1 MEDVEAAEFFGQAFA
16 QAVGGVGFYPA
27 GIGDEADDAVIAF
40 FFDAVR
46 CPADGA
52 DVAVVEGV
60 FVGRRGLCG
69 IGLADAFIKM
79 RIGDIGVV
87 VVGGFLSGGIGRV
100 ADDDADV
107 QRFLPFAAGAVVHQH
122 FVEVVAFFVHLEG
135 VGEADASK
143 GFVCCLVFVCR
154 QVVVGGFDVDG
165 GDVVGEQDDFV
176 GVYFGAVF
184 LRQASARDDA
194 ALQQAGDEGAC
205 AGERIKDVHT
215 FILQAA
221 VEFAAQDVFHAVDDE
236 VHDFDRGV
244 NDAEAFGHAWEGVAE
259 EFVVKLDDDF
269 LFARRVVDAFGAH
282 LHGFVEFLQ
291 TVAFFVQV
299 FVVQA
304 FEDVLHGEADRVVRG
319 EAVAGEEGIEDGLGN
334 HVLREHFDDVV
345 VADVAIQV
353 VAQFDGEVGEGGFFV
368 VVGGVGQNGVDAVN
382 VGVGDFGDVAR
393 PVFPVVAVAAFFDDF
408 GVEGALDFADFEWQ
422 IFLNTWRRGFG
433 ATDVVAAPLFAQ
445 GSGSFA
451 ATLGF
456 GLDFVGDGDDFHFV
470 FVFAVEFQFVDHG
483 VEAVI
488 MGT

>member
-1 MEDVEAAEFFGQAFA
+1 M
-16 QAVGGVGFYPA
+16 
-27 GIGDEADDAVIAF
+27 IAF
-40 FFDAVR
+40 FFDAVG

-60 FVGRRGLCG
+60 FVGSGGLG
-69 IGLADAFIKM
+69 GVGLADAPVQVRVF
-79 RIGDIGVV
+79 GIGVL

-100 ADDDADV
+100 ANDDADV
-107 QRFLPFAAGAVVHQH
+107 QGFLPFAAGTVVHQH

-135 VGEADASK
+135 VGEADA
-143 GFVCCLVFVCR
+143 GEGLVCRRLVFAAC

-184 LRQASARDDA
+184 LRQAFARDDA
-194 ALQQAGDEGAC
+194 ALQQAGDEGTC
-205 AGERIKDVHT
+205 TRERVEDVHA
-215 FILQAA
+215 FVLQAA
-221 VEFAAQDVFHAVDDE
+221 VEFAAQDVFDAVDDE

-244 NDAEAFGHAWEGVAE
+244 NDAEAFGHAREGVAE

-299 FVVQA
+299 LVVQA

-368 VVGGVGQNGVDAVN
+368 VVVGVGQNGVDAVN
-382 VGVGDFGDVAR
+382 VGIGDFGDVAR

-422 IFLNTWRRGFG
+422 IFLNTWWRGFG

-488 MGT
+488 VGTQGVQHLPDDAVVFVFVEGVGRV